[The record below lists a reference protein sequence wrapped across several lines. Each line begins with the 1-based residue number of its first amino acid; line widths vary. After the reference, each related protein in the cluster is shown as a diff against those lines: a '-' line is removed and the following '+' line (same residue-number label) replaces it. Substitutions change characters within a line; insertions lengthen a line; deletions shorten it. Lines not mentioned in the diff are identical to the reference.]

1 MKTVALFLICC
12 FGACCTVQ
20 AQDVAPAL
28 NFKMKTIDGKDKSL
42 ADYKDKV
49 VVVVNVASRCGMT
62 PQYAKLQSLHEKYA
76 DQGLAILGFPCN
88 QFGKQEP
95 GSEAEIQEFCQKNY
109 GVEFDMFSKVDV
121 NGDDAA
127 DFFKHLTNLDLKP
140 KGSGKVSWNFEK
152 FVIDRD
158 GNVIGRYGSRTD
170 PMGDEFVTTVENALK
185 K

>member
-127 DFFKHLTNLDLKP
+127 DL
-140 KGSGKVSWNFEK
+140 
-152 FVIDRD
+152 
-158 GNVIGRYGSRTD
+158 SRFLND
-170 PMGDEFVTTVENALK
+170 DMKQRIF
-185 K
+185 